1 MSIDWENAPE
11 GATHCIDEEFAKFI
25 DGGDFKFHDGEWVAP
40 TTPWSL
46 EKYIKRNEEAG
57 GMEWDIQERP
67 QPEQTTSKSNGLTA
81 DYYELPANA
90 TQLQDLISFKDMN
103 AQVGESFRSLYRYG
117 QSSHSDKLRDA
128 KKVVFYM
135 NAEIE
140 RLEKYG

>member
-11 GATHCIDEEFAKFI
+11 GAEYYLYGLFYK
-25 DGGDFKFHDGEWVAP
+25 
-40 TTPWSL
+40 
-46 EKYIKRNEEAG
+46 IKRGVVWYFETTEDAFCASG
-57 GMEWDIQERP
+57 HSSEDAFLSITGVKKRP
-67 QPEQTTSKSNGLTA
+67 SSETSTSNGLTA